1 MSGGFFP
8 PTRASIVE
16 AARSGDAG
24 ERARALETLVAAYW
38 RPVYR
43 HVRRK
48 WGKEHEEAADLT
60 QDFFAQLL
68 ERDLL
73 ARFDP
78 GRARLRT
85 YLRVCVDGLVANA
98 AKAAGR
104 QKRGGAT
111 VHLSLDFDGARDA
124 LDRAASS
131 REESPEREFEKEWA
145 RSVLSLGLARLDAE
159 LAGRGKGVTGRL
171 FAIYDLGAEGDP
183 PPAYADLARRFAVS
197 VADVTNGL
205 SLARREFRRIVL
217 ALLREMTGSD
227 EEYRL
232 EARALLGIDAP

>member
-8 PTRASIVE
+8 PTRVSIVE
-16 AARSGDAG
+16 AARSADVR
-24 ERARALETLVAAYW
+24 ERRRALETLVAAYW

-48 WGKEHEEAADLT
+48 WGKSHEEAADLT
-60 QDFFAQLL
+60 QDFFADLL
-68 ERDLL
+68 ARDLL

-98 AKAAGR
+98 AKAAAR
-104 QKRGGAT
+104 QKRGGGA
-111 VHLSLDFDGARDA
+111 VLLSLDFEGARDELERSA
-124 LDRAASS
+124 PSGAD
-131 REESPEREFEKEWA
+131 SPEREFEKEWA
-145 RSVLSLGLARLDAE
+145 RSVLSLGLARLHAE
-159 LAGRGKGVTGRL
+159 LDGRAKGISARL
-171 FAIYDLGAEGDP
+171 FEIYDLGTEGDP
-183 PPAYADLARRFAVS
+183 PPPYAELALRFGVS
-197 VADVTNGL
+197 VSDVTNSL

-217 ALLREMTGSD
+217 GLLREMTGSE

-232 EARALLGIDAP
+232 EARALLGAPDP

>member
-24 ERARALETLVAAYW
+24 ERARALETLAGAYW

-48 WGKEHEEAADLT
+48 FGKEHEEATELT
-60 QDFFAQLL
+60 QDFFVELL

-73 ARFDP
+73 GRFDP
-78 GRARLRT
+78 SKARLRT
-85 YLRVCVDGLVANA
+85 YLRVCVDGLVANE

-104 QKRGGAT
+104 QKRGGAAT
-111 VHLSLDFDGARDA
+111 HLSLDFDGARDE
-124 LDRAASS
+124 LERAGTAQ
-131 REESPEREFEKEWA
+131 EGSPEREFEKEWA
-145 RSVLSLGLARLDAE
+145 RSVLALGLARLDAE
-159 LAGRGKGVTGRL
+159 LAGRGKDVAGRL

-183 PPAYADLARRFAVS
+183 PPAYADLARRFEVS
-197 VADVTNGL
+197 VTDVTNGL

-217 ALLREMTGSD
+217 ALLREMTGSE
-227 EEYRL
+227 EEYRI
-232 EARALLGIDAP
+232 EARTLLGIDAP

>member
-8 PTRASIVE
+8 PTRGSVVE
-16 AARSGDAG
+16 AARAGEAG

-48 WGKEHEEAADLT
+48 WGRDHEEAADLT
-60 QDFFAQLL
+60 QSFFAELL

-78 GRARLRT
+78 GKARLRT

-98 AKAAGR
+98 TKAATR
-104 QKRGGAT
+104 QKRGGGAA
-111 VHLSLDFDGARDA
+111 HLSLDFEGAREELERSLPA
-124 LDRAASS
+124 GDR
-131 REESPEREFEKEWA
+131 SPDRDFEKEWA
-145 RSVLSLGLARLDAE
+145 RSVLALGVARLEAA
-159 LAGRGKGVTGRL
+159 LGGRGKGIAARL
-171 FAIYDLGAEGDP
+171 FEICELGTEGEAPSYAE
-183 PPAYADLARRFAVS
+183 LAERFGVS
-197 VADVTNGL
+197 VSDVTNGL
-205 SLARREFRRIVL
+205 SLARREFRRVVL
-217 ALLREMTGSD
+217 DLLRELTGS
-227 EEYRL
+227 EEEFRL

>member
-16 AARSGDAG
+16 AVRSGDAV
-24 ERARALETLVAAYW
+24 ERARALEVLLGAYW

-60 QDFFAQLL
+60 QDFFAELL

-73 ARFDP
+73 ARYDP
-78 GRARLRT
+78 GKARLRT

-104 QKRGGAT
+104 QKRGGGAAL
-111 VHLSLDFDGARDA
+111 LSLDFEGARDE
-124 LDRAASS
+124 LERAAPA

-159 LAGRGKGVTGRL
+159 LGGRGKGVAARL
-171 FAIYDLGAEGDP
+171 FGIYDLGTEGDP
-183 PPAYADLARRFAVS
+183 PPSYADLARRFGVP
-197 VADVTNGL
+197 VTDVTNGL
-205 SLARREFRRIVL
+205 SLARREFRRIIL
-217 ALLREMTGSD
+217 GLLREMTGSE

-232 EARALLGIDAP
+232 EARALLGIEAP